1 MHKLLAILA
10 LSLAACSGGGSST
23 PTPEAKKPIRVER
36 RGDSITQQAGDDLYK
51 FVAAGSTVVNMGLAG
66 ATAAG
71 TAQGTDGFM
80 PSPLDANTYY
90 TCSFGTNECLNNLGT
105 TFLESNLNH
114 IIVQL
119 KGYRTVIEAPWLV
132 VNPACHGIEAYRQVI
147 VDLVA
152 KYQAMP
158 GYNIIRPE
166 LDMRLDHDGVAG
178 IHLLSDHMEW
188 RASLLADAIYT
199 LK

>member
-1 MHKLLAILA
+1 MRKLLTILT
-10 LSLAACSGGGSST
+10 LSLAACSGGGST
-23 PTPEAKKPIRVER
+23 PTPEAKKPVRVER

-51 FVAAGSTVVNMGLAG
+51 FVAAGSTVINMGLAG

-71 TAQGTDGFM
+71 TAQETYGFM
-80 PSPLDANTYY
+80 PLPLDANTYY
-90 TCSFGTNECLNNLGT
+90 TFSFGTNECLNNLGT
-105 TFLESNLNH
+105 AFLESNLNH

-132 VNPACHGIEAYRQVI
+132 VNPACSGIESYRQV
-147 VDLVA
+147 VVGLVA
-152 KYQAMP
+152 KYKALP
-158 GYNIIRPE
+158 GYNITRPE
-166 LDMRLDHDGVAG
+166 LDMRLDHDGIAG